1 MNKIW
6 QLFDE
11 EFVLDYFRRKLLPL
25 YPAFKEI
32 KRVEIK
38 PYKKLIWETTYHV
51 VVGFNVYF
59 LAKGKKEIKIPLIC
73 SAHSDE
79 ARENVFI
86 ALNYLWEKK
95 MNREGID
102 LPRPLFFSRQFNGT
116 FYRALNGENLLHYII
131 NKDQASIET
140 ITREA
145 AGLFAR
151 LHALPAGPEA
161 NFNPLNAR
169 IQTVIPG
176 TALIFSEMRARYNG
190 KYAPTLEKV
199 YDILSKREA
208 VFFDSGA
215 PRKLIHGD
223 AHPENI
229 IKTGEGRIGLID
241 FTDLCLSDF
250 ARDLGAFI
258 QQVEYKIIMKMGDQA
273 FAEKM
278 KNVFLETYLAAS
290 GLELDVNLRER
301 IDLYYNWTAIRTST
315 YWFLKAGHN
324 EERGEALLEMVKNNL
339 QIQL

>member
-11 EFVLDYFRRKLLPL
+11 AFVLDYFRRKLLPL

-51 VVGFNVYF
+51 VIGFNVYF
-59 LAKGKKEIKIPLIC
+59 LAKGKKEIKIPIIC

-86 ALNYLWEKK
+86 GLNYLWEKK
-95 MNREGID
+95 INRSGID
-102 LPRPLFFSRQFNGT
+102 LPRPLFFSHHFNGT

-131 NKDQASIET
+131 NKDRASIEK
-140 ITREA
+140 ITRESA
-145 AGLFAR
+145 ELFAR
-151 LHALPAGPEA
+151 LHALSVGPEA

-176 TALIFSEMRARYNG
+176 TAMIFSEMRARYHG
-190 KYAPTLEKV
+190 KYTPTLEAI
-199 YDILSKREA
+199 YDILAKREA
-208 VFFDSGA
+208 VFFASGA
-215 PRKLIHGD
+215 PLKLIHGD

-229 IKTGEGRIGLID
+229 IKTGEDRIGLID

-258 QQVEYKIIMKMGDQA
+258 QQVEYKINMKVSDSL
-273 FAEKM
+273 FADKI
-278 KNVFLETYLAAS
+278 KNIFLETYLDAA
-290 GLELDVNLRER
+290 GLELDASLRAR

-324 EERGEALLEMVKNNL
+324 EERGEALLNMVKNNL
-339 QIQL
+339 KI